1 MAEPQLQPDPP
12 ASDPA
17 PAPRSV
23 QIRLGSSEADL
34 DAMIDMAHAVHKE
47 FEEFEGQGIRVRGT
61 SSRPVRGT
69 VY

>member
-1 MAEPQLQPDPP
+1 MAKPQLQPDPP
-12 ASDPA
+12 ASEPA

-47 FEEFEGQGIRVRGT
+47 FEGQGIRVQA
-61 SSRPVRGT
+61 SSRDSILN
-69 VY
+69 